1 MPFDGPAAAGAGPA
15 RRGFGMSDVTV
26 TDRPV
31 NESLVTVFGGSGF
44 LGRHVVRALAMR
56 GYRVR
61 VAVRRPELAGFL
73 QPLGFV
79 GQVQVSQA
87 NVRYPESVARAVDGA
102 EAVVNLVG
110 VLAETGRQSFDAL
123 HVFGARTIAAA
134 TAAQG
139 VPLVHISAIG
149 ADPHSPSGYGR
160 SKAAGEAAVRAAV
173 PDAVI
178 FRPSIMFGPEDT
190 FFNRFAAMARL
201 SPVLPL
207 IGGGVTR
214 FQPVFVGDVAA
225 AVLKA
230 VDGKAKAGATY
241 ELGGPE
247 VRTFRELMELMLHE
261 ICAKRLLVDL
271 PFGLADFAA
280 RLTQWIPGAPI
291 TTDQV
296 AMLRSDNVV
305 SEAARAEGRTF
316 AGLDITPAALATVLP
331 TYLWRF
337 RKAGQFT
344 RVET

>member
-1 MPFDGPAAAGAGPA
+1 
-15 RRGFGMSDVTV
+15 MSDVTV

-31 NESLVTVFGGSGF
+31 NDSLVTVFGGSGF

-79 GQVQVSQA
+79 GQIQISQA

-110 VLAETGRQSFDAL
+110 VLAEGGRQTFDAV
-123 HVFGARTIAAA
+123 HAFGARAVAAA

-139 VPLVHISAIG
+139 VPLVHLSAIG
-149 ADPHSPSGYGR
+149 ADAGSPSGYGR

-178 FRPSIMFGPEDT
+178 FRPSVVFGQEDE

-201 SPVLPL
+201 SPALPL
-207 IGGGVTR
+207 IGGGVTK
-214 FQPVFVGDVAA
+214 FQPVFAGDVAA
-225 AVLKA
+225 AVLAA
-230 VDGKAKAGATY
+230 VDGKAKAGTIY

-247 VRTFRELMELMLHE
+247 VRTFRELMELMLSE
-261 ICAKRLLVDL
+261 IGAKRVLVDL
-271 PFGLADFAA
+271 PFGLATFMAK
-280 RLTQWIPGAPI
+280 LTQWAPGAPL
-291 TTDQV
+291 TVDQV
-296 AMLRSDNVV
+296 EMLRSDNVV
-305 SEAARAEGRTF
+305 SQAAIAEGRTL
-316 AGLDITPAALATVLP
+316 AGLDLTPTSLAVVLP

>member
-1 MPFDGPAAAGAGPA
+1 
-15 RRGFGMSDVTV
+15 MSDVTV

-31 NESLVTVFGGSGF
+31 NDSLVTVFGGSGF

-79 GQVQVSQA
+79 GQIQISQA

-110 VLAETGRQSFDAL
+110 VLAEGGRQSFDAV
-123 HVFGARTIAAA
+123 HAFGARAVAAA

-139 VPLVHISAIG
+139 VPLVHLSAIG
-149 ADPHSPSGYGR
+149 ADANSPSGYGR

-178 FRPSIMFGPEDT
+178 FRPSVVFGQEDE

-201 SPVLPL
+201 SPALPL
-207 IGGGVTR
+207 IGGGVTK
-214 FQPVFVGDVAA
+214 FQPVFAGDVAA
-225 AVLKA
+225 AVLAA
-230 VDGKAKAGATY
+230 VDGKAKAGTTY

-247 VRTFRELMELMLHE
+247 VRTFRELMELMLAE
-261 ICAKRLLVDL
+261 ICAKRVLVDL
-271 PFGLADFAA
+271 PFGLASFMAK
-280 RLTQWIPGAPI
+280 LTQWAPGAPL
-291 TTDQV
+291 TVDQV
-296 AMLRSDNVV
+296 EMLRSDNVV
-305 SEAARAEGRTF
+305 SQAAIAEGRTL
-316 AGLDITPAALATVLP
+316 AGLGLTPTSLAVVLP

>member
-1 MPFDGPAAAGAGPA
+1 MADRRRAGE
-15 RRGFGMSDVTV
+15 RGFGMSEVTV

-31 NESLVTVFGGSGF
+31 SDSLVTVFGGSGF
-44 LGRHVVRALAMR
+44 VGRHVVRALAMR

-79 GQVQVSQA
+79 GQIQLSQA
-87 NVRYPESVARAVDGA
+87 NVRYPDSVARAVDGA

-110 VLAETGRQSFDAL
+110 VLAQSGRQTFDAV
-123 HVFGARTIAAA
+123 HVAGARAIAKAAA
-134 TAAQG
+134 AAG
-139 VPLVHISAIG
+139 APLVHLSAIG
-149 ADPHSPSGYGR
+149 ADAASPSGYGR
-160 SKAAGEAAVRAAV
+160 SKAEGEAAVRAAV

-178 FRPSIMFGPEDT
+178 FRPSIVFGPEDD
-190 FFNRFAAMARL
+190 FFNRFAAMARV
-201 SPVLPL
+201 SPALPL
-207 IGGGVTR
+207 IGGGETK

-225 AVLKA
+225 AVLRA
-230 VDGKAKAGATY
+230 VDGKATPGAVY

-247 VRTFRELMELMLHE
+247 VRTFRELMELTLRE
-261 ICAKRLLVDL
+261 ICARRVLLPL
-271 PFGLADFAA
+271 PFGLANLGAK
-280 RLTQWIPGAPI
+280 LTQWAPGAPL

-296 AMLRSDNVV
+296 AMLRVDNVV
-305 SEAARAEGRTF
+305 SEAAKAEGRTL
-316 AGLDITPAALATVLP
+316 AGLDIAPAALSTVLP

>member
-1 MPFDGPAAAGAGPA
+1 
-15 RRGFGMSDVTV
+15 MSDVTV

-31 NESLVTVFGGSGF
+31 NDSLVTVFGGSGF

-79 GQVQVSQA
+79 GQIQISQA

-110 VLAETGRQSFDAL
+110 VLAEGGRQSFDAV
-123 HVFGARTIAAA
+123 HAFGARAVAAA

-139 VPLVHISAIG
+139 APLVHLSAIG
-149 ADPHSPSGYGR
+149 ADANSPSGYGR

-178 FRPSIMFGPEDT
+178 FRPSVVFGQEDE

-201 SPVLPL
+201 SPALPL
-207 IGGGVTR
+207 IGGGVTK
-214 FQPVFVGDVAA
+214 FQPVFAGDVAA
-225 AVLKA
+225 AVLAA
-230 VDGKAKAGATY
+230 VDGKAKAGTTY

-247 VRTFRELMELMLHE
+247 VRTFRELMELMLSE
-261 ICAKRLLVDL
+261 IGAKRVLVDL
-271 PFGLADFAA
+271 PFGLASFMAK
-280 RLTQWIPGAPI
+280 LTQWAPGAPL
-291 TTDQV
+291 TVDQV
-296 AMLRSDNVV
+296 NMLRSDNVV
-305 SEAARAEGRTF
+305 SEAAVAEGRTL
-316 AGLDITPAALATVLP
+316 AGLDLTPTSLAVVLP

>member
-1 MPFDGPAAAGAGPA
+1 
-15 RRGFGMSDVTV
+15 MSDVTV

-31 NESLVTVFGGSGF
+31 NDSLVTVFGGSGF

-79 GQVQVSQA
+79 GQIQVSQA
-87 NVRYPESVARAVDGA
+87 NVRYPDSVARAVDGA

-110 VLAETGRQSFDAL
+110 VLAESGRQGFDAV
-123 HVFGARTIAAA
+123 HVFGARTVSAAA
-134 TAAQG
+134 AAQG
-139 VPLVHISAIG
+139 APLVHVSAIG
-149 ADPHSPSGYGR
+149 ADPRSDCAYAR
-160 SKAAGEAAVRAAV
+160 SKGAGEAMVHAAV

-178 FRPSIMFGPEDT
+178 LRPSLVFGQEDT
-190 FFNRFAAMARL
+190 FFNRFAAMARF
-201 SPVLPL
+201 SPALPL
-207 IGGGVTR
+207 IGGGRTR
-214 FQPVFVGDVAA
+214 FQPVFAGDVAA

-230 VDGKAKAGATY
+230 VDGKAKAGTVY

-247 VRTFRELMELMLHE
+247 VRTFRELMELMLRE
-261 ICAKRLLVDL
+261 TATRRALVDL
-271 PFGLADFAA
+271 PFGLANLIAG
-280 RLTQWIPGAPI
+280 LTQWVPGAPL
-291 TTDQV
+291 TRDQV
-296 AMLRSDNVV
+296 AMLRIDTVV
-305 SEAARAEGRTF
+305 SDAAKAEGRTLE
-316 AGLDITPAALATVLP
+316 GLGLAPVALSTVLP